1 MIRRL
6 LAKPYAFCAAFRW
19 SELEC
24 GCAFTV
30 FGPRR
35 MLTCKSHV
43 HATEWIAGQLTG
55 GRR

>member
-1 MIRRL
+1 MIRRAL
-6 LAKPYAFCAAFRW
+6 GEFWMAFRW
-19 SELEC
+19 SETEC

-35 MLTCKSHV
+35 VRTCTVHA
-43 HATEWIAGQLTG
+43 HATEWIAGQLAG